1 MRVLALDCSSY
12 VGWSFW
18 PSADAVPKCG
28 TWRMPKS
35 WSNEAYGKRFVAL
48 HHWLADMLTR
58 FEPEV
63 LCWESPI
70 LPRAGMRDLKVTEDT
85 LRTLVGLVSICEL
98 VAELREIR
106 TFEVHV
112 ATAKKRLTGDARA
125 DKDAM
130 LMAATRMGF
139 PAADHHQADSCA
151 VALAVFDVLEGANV

>member
-1 MRVLALDCSSY
+1 MRVLALDCSTF

-18 PSADAVPKCG
+18 ASAHAVPKCG
-28 TWRMPKS
+28 TWKMPKA

-48 HHWLADMLTR
+48 HHWLADMITR
-58 FEPEV
+58 FEPDV

-98 VAELREIR
+98 VGELRELR

-112 ATAKKRLTGDARA
+112 ATCKKRLAGDARA
-125 DKDAM
+125 DKAEM
-130 LMAATRMGF
+130 MAAATRLGF
-139 PAADHHQADSCA
+139 AIADSHQADSCG
-151 VALAVFDVLEGANV
+151 VALVVYDSLEST